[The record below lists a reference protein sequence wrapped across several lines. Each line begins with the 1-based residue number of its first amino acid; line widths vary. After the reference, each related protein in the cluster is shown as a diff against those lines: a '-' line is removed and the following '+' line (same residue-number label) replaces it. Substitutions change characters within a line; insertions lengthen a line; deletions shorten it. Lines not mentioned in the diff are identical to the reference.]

1 LDRWAQLFSFALIK
15 GLPFTLI
22 CYFLSGMGISA
33 AEFFY
38 FAAVMTV
45 LSTLGSALAL
55 LLVSLVPSV
64 EGCALAP

>member
-1 LDRWAQLFSFALIK
+1 
-15 GLPFTLI
+15 
-22 CYFLSGMGISA
+22 
-33 AEFFY
+33 
-38 FAAVMTV
+38 MTV